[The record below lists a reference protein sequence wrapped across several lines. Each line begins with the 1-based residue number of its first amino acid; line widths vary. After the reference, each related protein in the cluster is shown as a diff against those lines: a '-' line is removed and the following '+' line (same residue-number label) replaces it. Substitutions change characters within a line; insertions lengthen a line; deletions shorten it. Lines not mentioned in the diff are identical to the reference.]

1 MRTGV
6 ERPARIGAA
15 DHAVGA
21 ALTVTYV
28 LLLMATSSSIGM
40 ARDEGFY
47 VEAAESYAGWFRLL
61 FDGDDGAFDGA
72 TIDRFWTVNHEHPS
86 LPKSLF
92 ALSWLAQERFDLFPD
107 DSLAFRFPGM
117 VLTGLVLWILYL
129 FGARAYS
136 RFVGLFA
143 AAAYAFIPSVFYH
156 AHLDCF
162 DGPIVTMLTWV
173 TYLYWRSLTRPR
185 FAILA
190 GIAYG
195 LCLETKHNAWILPLV
210 LLVHFLGFVMPAELA
225 ARRAGAR
232 PRVHLRPD
240 WLVAFVLMGPPIF
253 VALWPWLWHDTV
265 QRFGEYAGFH
275 LNHVH
280 YNTAYLGT
288 TYFGA
293 PGPASFPWVMTLFT
307 VPLVTVVLGLSGI
320 GLRLRA
326 MMPPGTLGLWPTS
339 RDPDARPVGPDPART
354 DALLLG
360 TLLAPMVVLSMP
372 WTPIFGG
379 NKHFL
384 AAFAMLAIFAG
395 IAAERVA
402 AAARAEVR
410 ERAPRWL
417 ASTVPMAFLLL
428 LAPSLHETEHSHPFG
443 LSHYS
448 WIASGP
454 PGAADLGMMR
464 QFWGFTT
471 GSLAPW
477 LNEHAPER
485 STVWLCDTV
494 PTSFEMLHRDGLLR
508 RDIRPAFDMAGA
520 DFAIVHHEDHFN
532 EVDYQIWM
540 TWGRPAPVHVLTY
553 DGVPI
558 ISVYE
563 NPGR

>member
-1 MRTGV
+1 MRTGMT
-6 ERPARIGAA
+6 RPIRVGPA
-15 DHAVGA
+15 DHLIGA
-21 ALTVTYV
+21 ALTAAYV
-28 LLLMATSSSIGM
+28 LLLLSTSSAIGM

-47 VEAAESYAGWFRLL
+47 VEAGESYAGWYRMVL
-61 FDGDDGAFDGA
+61 DGDPAAFDQSN
-72 TIDRFWTVNHEHPS
+72 IDRFWTVNHEHPS

-92 ALSWLAQERFDLFPD
+92 ALSYLAHERWHLFPND
-107 DSLAFRFPGM
+107 TAAFRFPGM
-117 VLTGLVLWILYL
+117 VLSGLTLWILYL

-143 AAAYAFIPSVFYH
+143 AAAYAFIPTVFYH

-173 TYLYWRSLTRPR
+173 TYLYWRSLTQPR

-210 LLVHFLGFVMPAELA
+210 LLVHFTCFVLPCELR
-225 ARRAGAR
+225 ARREGAR
-232 PRVHLRPD
+232 PRVQLRPD
-240 WLVAFVLMGPPIF
+240 WLIAFALLGPPIF
-253 VALWPWLWHDTV
+253 VLCWPWLWHDTI

-288 TYFGA
+288 TYFGE
-293 PGPASFPWVMTLFT
+293 PGPSSFPWVMTLFT
-307 VPLVTVVLGLSGI
+307 VPLVTVVLGVTGVV
-320 GLRLRA
+320 LRFRA
-326 MMPPGTLGLWPTS
+326 MMPPGTIFLWPKAEDGS
-339 RDPDARPVGPDPART
+339 SVEQDPART
-354 DALLLG
+354 DALLFG
-360 TLLAPMVVLSMP
+360 TMLAPMVVLSMP

-384 AAFAMLAIFAG
+384 AAFAMLVIFAG
-395 IAAERVA
+395 VAAERVA
-402 AAARAEVR
+402 AAARAELR
-410 ERAPRWL
+410 LRAPRG
-417 ASTVPMAFLLL
+417 LLL
-428 LAPSLHETEHSHPFG
+428 RAAVPAVFVTLLLPSIHETEHSHPFG
-443 LSHYS
+443 LSHYT
-448 WIASGP
+448 WVAGGP

-477 LNEHAPER
+477 LNENAPER
-485 STVWLCDTV
+485 STVWLCDTL

-508 RDIRPAFDMAGA
+508 RDIRPAFDMASA
-520 DFAIVHHEDHFN
+520 DYAIVHHEDHFD

-540 TWGRPAPVHVLTY
+540 TWGRPSPVHVLTY

-558 ISVYE
+558 ISVYA
-563 NPGR
+563 NPH